1 MKASDVLALT
11 IKNITYRKLRSWLTI
26 LGVIIGIA
34 AVVGLMGL
42 GDAIQGAI
50 NSQLTEFGADKLII
64 SPGISQPTFSR
75 SVSTQGG
82 LGPGQGMLVSNTA
95 GAKNLTEN
103 EARAISNLPNVLAVS
118 PMVQRS
124 YNIKFMNQLSKI
136 TVQFVDPTETEII
149 ENPDILEG
157 RYLEP
162 SDKYSCVVGYNI
174 ANSTFNKQIRTG
186 DLLEVNGKNCKVIG
200 ILKKAGG
207 FVSADNYVI
216 LNIAVVKSFEP
227 TYQNSLSMIYIK
239 VKDAAKI
246 DNTEALIKTLLKK
259 LHNTLK
265 EDFTIVNFA
274 NIMET
279 VQSITGLITAFLGGI
294 ATISLLVGAIGI
306 SNTMFTSVIERTRE
320 IGILK
325 AIGAKR
331 NDILYMFI
339 SEAGIM
345 SLIGGLVGI
354 LIGIGIASGII
365 RILPL
370 IFQMPSGGAN
380 LVFILNPELM
390 ITVLI
395 ISLLIGILSGIL
407 PARRA
412 ASLNPIEAIWYE

>member
-365 RILPL
+365 RILSL